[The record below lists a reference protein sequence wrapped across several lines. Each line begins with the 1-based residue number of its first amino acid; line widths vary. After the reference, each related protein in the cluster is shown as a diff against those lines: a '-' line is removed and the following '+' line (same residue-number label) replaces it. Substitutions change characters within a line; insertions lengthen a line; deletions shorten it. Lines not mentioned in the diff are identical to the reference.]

1 MRGVV
6 RGSRAVPGRG
16 WVMGDKQR
24 PFAVAISANR
34 PAAGGTA
41 VTMAAGFCMARSSA
55 EAQGMALNMARE
67 TWPVADGYSQ
77 HGASW
82 MEISKEHSD
91 LAASAFRS
99 PRKNE
104 GRRGTEG

>member
-1 MRGVV
+1 
-6 RGSRAVPGRG
+6 
-16 WVMGDKQR
+16 
-24 PFAVAISANR
+24 
-34 PAAGGTA
+34 
-41 VTMAAGFCMARSSA
+41 
-55 EAQGMALNMARE
+55 MALNMARE